1 MNGHDIEL
9 RTKQNSSE
17 SVGENQDQINGPLLT
32 LVVTPASDKCP
43 EDSNECHEKTTV
55 LCGSSGVEEPEKAED
70 AENPHKVE
78 GNEKRETWGG
88 TIDFL
93 LSIIGFA
100 VDLANVWR
108 FPYLCY
114 RNGGGKN
121 FGFFIIAFMGVS
133 VIINNTS
140 SLKVINNKVCVFMP
154 ICLRVL
160 KPFLFLT
167 VSFFLYLSST
177 LSLYKWLHIYLQRFW
192 GSVRAIIMRVNKFKA
207 ILSEFVYIYI
217 YYKSDCQKG

>member
-78 GNEKRETWGG
+78 GDEKRETWGG

-121 FGFFIIAFMGVS
+121 F
-133 VIINNTS
+133 
-140 SLKVINNKVCVFMP
+140 VF
-154 ICLRVL
+154 
-160 KPFLFLT
+160 
-167 VSFFLYLSST
+167 
-177 LSLYKWLHIYLQRFW
+177 LSLLLWVLVL
-192 GSVRAIIMRVNKFKA
+192 SLIILPRSK
-207 ILSEFVYIYI
+207 
-217 YYKSDCQKG
+217 